1 MRIAAT
7 RHSGRLSQWV
17 DSGCNETHGLHIMR
31 RAPDL
36 RIAAMGSWV
45 DVMKLMGY
53 ILDVQDVAIRTKI
66 HFVFEH

>member
-1 MRIAAT
+1 
-7 RHSGRLSQWV
+7 
-17 DSGCNETHGLHIMR
+17 MR